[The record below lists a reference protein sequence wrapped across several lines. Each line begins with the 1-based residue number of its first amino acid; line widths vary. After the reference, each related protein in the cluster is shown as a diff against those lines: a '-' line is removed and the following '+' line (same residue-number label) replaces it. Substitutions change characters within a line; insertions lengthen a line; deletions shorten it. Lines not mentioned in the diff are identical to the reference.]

1 MTTFKQNIC
10 VGPTILAI
18 AVLAAIS
25 QVRAQ
30 ANDDV
35 LQLITPESSVSI
47 GVGGVSGDE
56 KDRAQFGTYNGMR
69 RDRGFLL
76 FDLDYITR
84 DNATGTWIT
93 LQGRNLGLD
102 NRELRGGV
110 QKQGDWK
117 VFGEYNEI
125 TRRSPF
131 TVNTG
136 MVNAGSTTPVIVPI
150 AVPGTGSDLDFKLQR
165 KAASAGVE
173 KWLSLNLKFEASV
186 KNEDKTGTRLW
197 GRGFDCGAGFGTPGD
212 GFVCGSSTNAR
223 FNQASFL
230 KNAILMI
237 PEPINSTIRQF
248 DVKLNF
254 HDEKLNMSAAYYGSF
269 YINANGNISPIVPNS
284 LYGGNGTLVGALYPA
299 VGSNIIAGGGTS
311 LQNVLQSP
319 MSLQPANQAHQF
331 SLGGNYAFTKS
342 TRATFKY
349 SYTYA
354 TQNQDFASMG
364 LSGAPG
370 TANLGGRVDTLAAQ
384 LGLTSR
390 PTRDLNLLANVSY
403 ARKED
408 KTPNA
413 LYNVFAKAVFPA
425 TNPPSFTNLNQIGI
439 PGAIWNNNHVSNTK
453 LNSKL
458 EASYRLPDNY
468 RATLGVDYKMVERLV
483 PESRVEESLGGLG
496 PLREKNMET
505 GYRFDI
511 RRSMSETLN
520 GSIGFSSS
528 KRTGSD
534 WTNLSTLDPTTATGN
549 NALNTFLINTYCG
562 GRPCY
567 GQVTSPENI
576 LALNATTPFPM
587 HMADVKRDKW
597 KMSLDWTPFEKLSL
611 QLMAEDGRDKNVMPF
626 DPVAGGKGWRDSSVS
641 FYGIDV
647 SYALSETWKLTGYA
661 SQGDQTIHINH
672 STGYIA
678 DLQNRSEAVGL
689 SLAGPA
695 TKLLQVGANL
705 TYVNDINKYGA
716 AAATGTAGTRL
727 TGLTVTQPS
736 AINLAQAAVGLPDVV
751 FRKSILS
758 VYGQYTL
765 NRKSDIRLDVA
776 HQKAK
781 YSDWVWGTES
791 APFTYADNTI
801 VRQQVDQSV
810 TFVGVTYI
818 HRF

>member
-1 MTTFKQNIC
+1 MKTSQRNLCCTQ
-10 VGPTILAI
+10 TILAV
-18 AVLAAIS
+18 AVVAAIA
-25 QVRAQ
+25 QARAQ
-30 ANDDV
+30 VTDEV
-35 LQLITPESSVSI
+35 QQLITPDSSISV

-69 RDRGFLL
+69 KDRSYLL

-131 TVNTG
+131 AVNTA
-136 MVNAGSTTPVIVPI
+136 MTNAGSSTPNVVIL
-150 AVPGTGSDLDFKLQR
+150 AVPGTGSDLNFKTQR
-165 KAASAGVE
+165 KGVSANVE
-173 KWLSLNLKFEASV
+173 KWLSPGLKFEATF
-186 KNEDKTGTRLW
+186 KNEEKDGTRMW
-197 GRGFDCGAGFGTPGD
+197 GRGYDCVAY
-212 GFVCGSSTNAR
+212 VCGSSTTTAV
-223 FNQASFL
+223 NQANFL

-248 DVKLNF
+248 DAKLNF
-254 HDEKLNMSAAYYGSF
+254 HDEKLNLSAAYYGSF
-269 YINANGNISPIVPNS
+269 YTNSNGNISPIVPNS
-284 LYGGNGTLVGALYPA
+284 LFGGNGTLVGALYPA
-299 VGSNIIAGGGTS
+299 VGTNIIAGGGTS

-370 TANLGGRVDTLAAQ
+370 TSNLGGRVDTLAAQ

-413 LYNVFAKAVFPA
+413 LYNVFAKAIFPA
-425 TNPPSFTNLNQIGI
+425 TSPPSFTNVNQIGV
-439 PGAIWNNNHVSNTK
+439 PGAVWNNNHVSNTK
-453 LNSKL
+453 LNGKL

-511 RRSMSETLN
+511 RRNMSETLN

-534 WTNLSTLDPTTATGN
+534 WANLSTLNPGSPTLNTA
-549 NALNTFLINTYCG
+549 ANTFLINTYCG
-562 GRPCY
+562 GRECY
-567 GQVTSPENI
+567 GQVLPAASI
-576 LALNATTPFPM
+576 LQLNANTPFPVS
-587 HMADVKRDKW
+587 MADLQRDKW
-597 KMSLDWTPFEKLSL
+597 KVSLDWAPFERLSL
-611 QLMAEDGRDKNVMPF
+611 QLMAEDGKDKNVMPF
-626 DPVAGGKGWRDSSVS
+626 DPVAGGKGWRESKVS
-641 FYGIDV
+641 FYGVDV
-647 SYALSETWKLTGYA
+647 AYAVSDKWKLTGYA
-661 SQGDQTIHINH
+661 TQGEQTTFINH

-678 DLQNRSEAVGL
+678 ELNNRSEAYGV
-689 SLAGPA
+689 SLMGQAS
-695 TKLLQVGANL
+695 TVLQVGANL
-705 TYVNDINKYGA
+705 TYVNDINKYGVA
-716 AAATGTAGTRL
+716 ANTGIAGDRL
-727 TGLTVTQPS
+727 TGLTVTPPS
-736 AINLAQAAVGLPDVV
+736 ANNLAQAAVGLPDVV

-781 YSDWVWGTES
+781 YSDWLWGTES